1 MLEPARDD
9 DLAFILEF
17 KVREEGED
25 SLEETVAA
33 AKKQIQ
39 DKAYAKELEARGINA
54 ERIRCYGFAFHGKK
68 VLIG

>member
-1 MLEPARDD
+1 MLEPANGNDP
-9 DLAFILEF
+9 AFILEF
-17 KVREEGED
+17 KVREDDEK

-39 DKAYAKELEARGINA
+39 DKAYSKELETRGIDTK
-54 ERIRCYGFAFHGKK
+54 RIQCYGFAFQGKK